1 MIIRVAAL
9 DDAELIA
16 ALVSDLGYPS
26 APAQV
31 RKRLAAMSRDRATLA
46 VVAEDDSVVTG
57 LATAHALTTVHT
69 DQLVVLLTALVVV
82 EAARRKGVGRALVT
96 HVEEWA
102 AFQGARRLTVVAG
115 TQRLD
120 SHRFYERLGYAHTG
134 LRYVRELK

>member
-1 MIIRVAAL
+1 VIIRVAAL
-9 DDAELIA
+9 SDAEVIA
-16 ALVSDLGYPS
+16 GLASALGYPS
-26 APAQV
+26 TTEQV
-31 RKRLAAMSRDRATLA
+31 RKRLAAMGRDHATLA
-46 VVAEDDSVVTG
+46 VVAEDNGVVTG
-57 LATAHALTTVHT
+57 LATAHALTAVHA

-82 EAARRKGVGRALVT
+82 EAARRRGVGRALVT

-102 AFQGARRLTVVAG
+102 AFQGARRLTAVAG